1 MPRRRPREQRLT
13 AITHTEAPV
22 DIGENR
28 TVEVIEL
35 QGPARQPPLARI
47 SLLDVGGWV
56 EGAHVMAAGCG
67 ICSTSS

>member
-35 QGPARQPPLARI
+35 QGPPLARI